1 MTAFKSILSE
11 LRLYVC
17 NHIVASIPSN
27 IVRMAFYRHIM
38 GFELGEGV
46 SIHLGVQF
54 NCARNLKMGKN
65 SVINE
70 NCRLNPGGGI
80 VIGSNV
86 AISAET
92 IILTTDHDLD
102 KPGFIGR
109 SRPVT
114 ISDYAWIGTRALI
127 LPGVEIGEG
136 AVVGAG
142 SVVSKK
148 IDPYCIAAGVPAK
161 FIRQRI
167 RNTSYCT
174 AYRRFFH

>member
-1 MTAFKSILSE
+1 MSFLSE
-11 LRLYVC
+11 LRLYIC
-17 NHIVASIPSN
+17 NHIASKVPSN
-27 IVRMAFYRHIM
+27 CLRLAFYRHIM
-38 GFELGEGV
+38 GFELAEGV
-46 SIHLGVQF
+46 AVHLGARF
-54 NCARNLKMGKN
+54 DCAKGLKIGVN

-70 NCRLNPGGGI
+70 NCRLDPRGGI
-80 VIGSNV
+80 IIGTNV

-92 IILTTDHDLD
+92 IILTADHDLD
-102 KPGFIGR
+102 SPGFIGR

-148 IDPYCIAAGVPAK
+148 IDPYCIVAGVPAK
-161 FIRQRI
+161 FIRQRN